1 MSMNDGP
8 DREPSGDAAHEAIK
22 YGAWIVIV
30 LMVLYFLA
38 VYVIPLFKK

>member
-1 MSMNDGP
+1 MNDDP
-8 DREPSGDAAHEAIK
+8 DRPPTRDAAHEAIK

-38 VYVIPLFKK
+38 VYVIPLFRK